1 MAHLLLFSI
10 LLCKQPS
17 TSVYRMSKQIPV
29 QKQLFSF
36 PQTVKQF
43 CKDMKLESKKT
54 LNITKVKEGSII
66 NIKNK

>member
-10 LLCKQPS
+10 LHCKQPS

-43 CKDMKLESKKT
+43 RKDMKLESKT